1 MEEKDKTFWEYVG
14 QGFAMGLGTIAAYG
28 LGLIIL
34 ALLSP
39 ARPTIAYQASVQPQS
54 CQRL

>member
-1 MEEKDKTFWEYVG
+1 MEEKDRTFWEYVG

-28 LGLIIL
+28 IGLLIL
-34 ALLSP
+34 ALLTP
-39 ARPTIAYQASVQPQS
+39 ARPSVSYGASIQPQS